1 MATPQ
6 PLMLSKLPK
15 ALMESYINDLS
26 DARSL
31 SSLSLSCR
39 TYRDLYRNKL
49 KAKELLHY
57 VLNSSEVNKKLALE
71 IIAAYPSAILT
82 LATGREVYRTKEGVI
97 ACKNKRGFTT
107 PLKAAAQCGDIPFV
121 IRMLARVSAHQM
133 PTAILQLQS
142 LKKAGA
148 TPTDPHSYAFWGL
161 SELRSAYKAYLDP
174 ALNQALVAANE
185 WDELADICGHLGEA
199 HKNLPWFL
207 LQVFCRPVP
216 HAPDLPDFTVEPERV
231 CRFFDGSDLDIS
243 SFGAVSCRAL
253 YKGMHDVVRAGGWG
267 WSCVDGV
274 PRAAARADSLAV
286 DSLCK
291 VLTSELDKIIQ
302 SAEPT
307 AGVIPAAAEAD
318 SPARPA
324 LS

>member
-6 PLMLSKLPK
+6 PLMLSKPPK
-15 ALMESYINDLS
+15 ALMESYISDLS

-39 TYRDLYRNKL
+39 AHRDLYRNKL

-57 VLNSSEVNKKLALE
+57 VLNSSEVNKKRILKL
-71 IIAAYPSAILT
+71 IAAYPSAILT
-82 LATGREVYRTKEGVI
+82 LATGREVYRTKEWSI
-97 ACKNKRGFTT
+97 ACKNKRGLTT
-107 PLKAAAQCGDIPFV
+107 PLKAAAQCGDMPFV
-121 IRMLARVSAHQM
+121 KRMLARVSAHQM

-148 TPTDPHSYAFWGL
+148 TPKDPHSYTFWGL
-161 SELRSAYKAYLDP
+161 PELPSAYKAYLGPAP
-174 ALNQALVAANE
+174 ALIATEQ
-185 WDELADICGHLGEA
+185 WDELEVLGGRLGEA
-199 HKNLPWFL
+199 YKNLPWFL

-216 HAPDLPDFTVEPERV
+216 HEPLPDFTVEPERV
-231 CRFFDGSDLDIS
+231 CRLFNGSDLDIS
-243 SFGAVSCRAL
+243 SLGDVFCVVLHKGA
-253 YKGMHDVVRAGGWG
+253 RAGSSWHRCGYYAPSRLGFWLLL
-267 WSCVDGV
+267 
-274 PRAAARADSLAV
+274 DSLAM

-291 VLTSELDKIIQ
+291 VLTSDLDKIIQ
-302 SAEPT
+302 SAELS
-307 AGVIPAAAEAD
+307 AGVIPAAAEAG